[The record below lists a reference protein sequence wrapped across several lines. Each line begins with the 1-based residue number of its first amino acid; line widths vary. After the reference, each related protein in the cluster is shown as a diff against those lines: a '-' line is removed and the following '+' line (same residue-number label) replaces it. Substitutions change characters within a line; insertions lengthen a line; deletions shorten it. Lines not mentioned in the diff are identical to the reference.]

1 MLPLFQYALNDSAVE
16 PNAVSPHRLIFGH
29 HPVSPLQSLCQ
40 SMTNNDEINVSEQE
54 WVTQKSTT
62 IEHLWKFVRDNQERC
77 AERMKNHYDKNR
89 KELSLE
95 PGDLVLVSAKS
106 HPQLRS
112 YRKQSEK
119 WYSPYVVKRKINDNA
134 LRNI

>member
-1 MLPLFQYALNDSAVE
+1 MDGQSERAIQTFLRLMRSYIYELNKHWEQMLPLFQYALNDSAVE

-40 SMTNNDEINVSEQE
+40 SMTNNDEINVSEHE

-77 AERMKNHYDKNR
+77 AERMK
-89 KELSLE
+89 EL
-95 PGDLVLVSAKS
+95 
-106 HPQLRS
+106 LR
-112 YRKQSEK
+112 
-119 WYSPYVVKRKINDNA
+119 
-134 LRNI
+134 